1 MAFNADPRPKK
12 YFIREA
18 ARKEGRPLAGMIHK
32 LISEAILARQAA
44 QHQTQKLVSLIRGES
59 SDYPATS

>member
-1 MAFNADPRPKK
+1 
-12 YFIREA
+12 
-18 ARKEGRPLAGMIHK
+18 MIHK